1 MRPGSPA
8 GPAVVALGGGHGLSA
23 TLSALRLMTEAIT
36 AVVTVAD
43 DGGSSG
49 RLRSEL
55 AVLPPGDLRMAL
67 SALCDDSEWGRTWR
81 DLLQHRFSSSGG
93 LDQHAVGNLLI
104 VALWELLGDTVEGL
118 DLVGRLLGSRGR
130 VLPMAAVPLEIEA
143 DVVDADGA
151 TQTVRGQSTVAVT
164 RSRIQH
170 IRLLPDRPPACP
182 QAIEAVRAAD
192 WIILGPGSWYT
203 SVLPHLLVP
212 ELSAALHETRARRL
226 VTLNLSPEMGETAG
240 MGAADHLR
248 ALAQHAPELR
258 IDAVVADPSSVPDV
272 GPVIDQAESMGARL
286 LLRQVRTGDGSARH
300 DPLRL
305 AAAYRDVFEDF
316 FGDVGTPS
324 R

>member
-1 MRPGSPA
+1 MRPGAPA

-143 DVVDADGA
+143 DVVDADGG

-170 IRLLPDRPPACP
+170 IRLIPDRPPACP
-182 QAIEAVRAAD
+182 QAVEAVRAAD
-192 WIILGPGSWYT
+192 WVILGPGSWYT

-212 ELSAALHETRARRL
+212 ELSAGLHETRARRL
-226 VTLNLSPEMGETAG
+226 ITLNLSPELGETAG